1 MARDPVAIRTKLQ
14 HAHDGPLVPEEHLH
28 CRGEARSQFAERTE
42 RTDWLAGSAPT
53 RRAASIAQSTR
64 LLLSSDL
71 QDLDHLVAYYIC
83 ILSICRRLVVLGY
96 HVRATFF
103 P

>member
-14 HAHDGPLVPEEHLH
+14 HAHDGPLVPVGKEHLH
-28 CRGEARSQFAERTE
+28 CRGEARSQFA
-42 RTDWLAGSAPT
+42 DGAPGLA
-53 RRAASIAQSTR
+53 AQSTR

-83 ILSICRRLVVLGY
+83 ILLIYLWL
-96 HVRATFF
+96 
-103 P
+103 